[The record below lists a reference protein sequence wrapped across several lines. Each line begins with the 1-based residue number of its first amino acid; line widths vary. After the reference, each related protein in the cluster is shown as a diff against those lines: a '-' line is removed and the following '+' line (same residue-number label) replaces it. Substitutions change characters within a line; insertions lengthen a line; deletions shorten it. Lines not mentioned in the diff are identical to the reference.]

1 MATDKTRKKEH
12 ESKVR
17 LINEDL
23 RNGLLAEVNEWIGK
37 EDGGLARHSVE
48 CLSGIDWE
56 KTRVVMNEYGLR
68 RRKVKEG
75 IESFREMHSGTKVLN
90 SFESLMTWRPIL
102 DRYFDEESK
111 QTRVHAF

>member
-1 MATDKTRKKEH
+1 M
-12 ESKVR
+12 R
-17 LINEDL
+17 LTNEDL
-23 RNGLLAEVNEWIGK
+23 RKGRLAEVNERFGK

-68 RRKVKEG
+68 QRKVKEG
-75 IESFREMHSGTKVLN
+75 IESLRETHSGTKVLN

-102 DRYFDEESK
+102 DRYFDDESK
-111 QTRVHAF
+111 QTRARAF